1 IIPAWIG
8 PTLCDGSSSAAA
20 KNDKYARHLGSSAGI
35 AIFVSER
42 SDPDPWV
49 RVGRA
54 CQRVAPRLTAPG
66 LKYAFV
72 NQPVEG
78 DGGYCPAK
86 HAGRS
91 PSTAHR
97 SMKIPDFQWLNP
109 GTPLARR
116 LSGSKSGAFPMSLFG
131 AMNSAISGLTAQ
143 SNAFGDISDN

>member
-1 IIPAWIG
+1 LFDW
-8 PTLCDGSSSAAA
+8 SFSAAA

-42 SDPDPWV
+42 SDPDHWV

-54 CQRVAPRLTAPG
+54 CQRLAPRLTAPG

-86 HAGRS
+86 HAGSR
-91 PSTAHR
+91 P
-97 SMKIPDFQWLNP
+97 P
-109 GTPLARR
+109 PLIA
-116 LSGSKSGAFPMSLFG
+116 A
-131 AMNSAISGLTAQ
+131 
-143 SNAFGDISDN
+143 